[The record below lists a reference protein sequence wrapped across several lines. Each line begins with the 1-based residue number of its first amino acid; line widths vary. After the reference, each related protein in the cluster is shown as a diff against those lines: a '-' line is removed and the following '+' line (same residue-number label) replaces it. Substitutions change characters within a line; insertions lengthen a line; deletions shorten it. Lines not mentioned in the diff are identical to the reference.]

1 MVPLW
6 HPLRLLLVTLAG
18 WINQEQRDVIDYLQ
32 EENRVLREQL
42 EPRRLRF
49 TNDQRRRLAAKA
61 KTLGRRALTEIRSIV
76 TPDTLLAWHRALI
89 ARKYEGR
96 LRPGPGRPR
105 ATAEIREWVVRMATE
120 NRSWGY
126 TRIQG
131 ALANLNHHV
140 SRGTIANILRQRGIE
155 PAPERQKRTT
165 WQEFLRT
172 HRSVLAAADFFSV
185 EVWTAGGLTRFAV
198 LFVIDLA
205 TRRVEI
211 AGILPEPDSAWVIRC
226 GRQITDPV
234 DGCLRGKRFLLHN
247 RDPRFSDAFGDTFAA
262 AGVETVRLPPRS
274 PKSQCVRGALRE
286 DDQGIL
292 PGSTDPRRRTRTAL
306 CDSRVRR
313 ALPSRTELSG
323 RKQPIAVPGRGD
335 DSWRQPGCVSFAVEW
350 TVEVLPPTRVVERTR
365 EGPQPAHTSRAGHDR
380 SLRVSPRRST
390 TFG

>member
-1 MVPLW
+1 MGGRRPAAGILGREEGRSAALIPCG
-6 HPLRLLLVTLAG
+6 HGSALASPSASSGHAGRLDQP
-18 WINQEQRDVIDYLQ
+18 QEQRDVIDYLQ

-205 TRRVEI
+205 TRRVQI
-211 AGILPEPDSAWVIRC
+211 AGILPEPDSAWVIQC
-226 GRQITDPV
+226 GRQLTDPV
-234 DGCLRGKRFLLHN
+234 DGCLRGKCFLLHD
-247 RDPRFSDAFGDTFAA
+247 RDPRFTDAFSDTLAA

-274 PKSQCVRGALRE
+274 PNLNAFAERFVRTIKESCLDRVILVGERSLRGAIHEFVEHYHHERNH
-286 DDQGIL
+286 QGMNNRL
-292 PGSTDPRRRTRTAL
+292 LFPATRTAHS
-306 CDSRVRR
+306 DR
-313 ALPSRTELSG
+313 
-323 RKQPIAVPGRGD
+323 PIACRPRLGG
-335 DSWRQPGCVSFAVEW
+335 
-350 TVEVLPPTRVVERTR
+350 LLKYYHRT
-365 EGPQPAHTSRAGHDR
+365 AA
-380 SLRVSPRRST
+380 
-390 TFG
+390 